1 MADAPQ
7 KPPVPGGAPKGP
19 KHDLHERVIIRPMP
33 KAVML
38 YPTAVVCAVF
48 GIIAALFPAGP
59 WMGLTFM
66 VVFAANLFIMNFEFG
81 RSSAIALFGV
91 VLALVF
97 LGLFLGEKYEVPVF
111 HHIVGLLRGFDIKA
125 NAGFYLAMA
134 VILGATFA
142 LVWFNSRFDYWEITR
157 NELLHH
163 HGMWGSIERFPAPNL
178 RITKEIDDLFE
189 FLLTGAGRLVLYPA
203 SERRAI
209 VLDTV
214 FRVNQKEDRIKN
226 LLSRISVDVEPDH
239 PEHE

>member
-1 MADAPQ
+1 
-7 KPPVPGGAPKGP
+7 
-19 KHDLHERVIIRPMP
+19 
-33 KAVML
+33 
-38 YPTAVVCAVF
+38 
-48 GIIAALFPAGP
+48 
-59 WMGLTFM
+59 
-66 VVFAANLFIMNFEFG
+66 
-81 RSSAIALFGV
+81 
-91 VLALVF
+91 
-97 LGLFLGEKYEVPVF
+97 
-111 HHIVGLLRGFDIKA
+111 
-125 NAGFYLAMA
+125 MA